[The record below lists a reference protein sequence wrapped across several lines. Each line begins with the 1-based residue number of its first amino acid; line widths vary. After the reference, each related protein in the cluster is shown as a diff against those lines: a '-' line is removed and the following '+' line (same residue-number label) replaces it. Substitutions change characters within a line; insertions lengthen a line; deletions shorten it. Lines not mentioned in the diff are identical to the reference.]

1 MVVLSSINADFA
13 TPSLAAYAATKA
25 ALNNL
30 VQTAA
35 LELASDNIR
44 INAIAPASIDTPAAA
59 RIIRAHCGSGAGTR
73 PQYRATP
80 ARTAGQRRGSRRAG
94 AVPRFGLRAMDHRI
108 DLSHRRR
115 RRCHAALRPTHSSAS
130 TGAARTSERFLIGA
144 DGAAIDEYSAPAGV
158 VALDRDGMA
167 ATMDDLAARWPNR
180 GPVYASG
187 MIGSNVGWIEVPYAE
202 APAGCADLAAAAV
215 ATQIG
220 NVPLHIV
227 PGVTCRR
234 SFDGEPDIL
243 RGEEIELMGLAA
255 LRAVDGW
262 VALPGTH
269 TKWARLE
276 NGRIVDFFTSMSGEI
291 FDRLTAKGL
300 LASIVDGEAAD
311 GPVFLR
317 GVAAG
322 RARRTGPRHIVIRRA
337 RTGRARLARRRR
349 TRLPTFAAC

>member
-1 MVVLSSINADFA
+1 VSPGAETDTFVGVNWGSTNFR
-13 TPSLAAYAATKA
+13 
-25 ALNNL
+25 AL
-30 VQTAA
+30 
-35 LELASDNIR
+35 
-44 INAIAPASIDTPAAA
+44 
-59 RIIRAHCGSGAGTR
+59 
-73 PQYRATP
+73 
-80 ARTAGQRRGSRRAG
+80 
-94 AVPRFGLRAMDHRI
+94 
-108 DLSHRRR
+108 
-115 RRCHAALRPTHSSAS
+115 
-130 TGAARTSERFLIGA
+130 LIGA
-144 DGAAIDEYSAPAGV
+144 DGVAIDEYSAPAGV

-180 GPVYASG
+180 GPIYASG

-202 APAGCADLAAAAV
+202 APAGCADLARAAV

-227 PGVTCRR
+227 PGVACRR

-255 LRAVDGW
+255 LCAVEGW

-300 LASIVDGEAAD
+300 LASIVAGEAAD

-322 RARRTGPRHIVIRRA
+322 RARQLSLGTLLFGARAQVVRGLLRKSDAASYIRGLLIGAEIADAQSVYPTVGNAVIPLIGNRALCHLYASALVAAGASGELIDSRTACLRGFRALHEMRHA
-337 RTGRARLARRRR
+337 
-349 TRLPTFAAC
+349 

>member
-1 MVVLSSINADFA
+1 VSRGAETDAFVGVNWGSTNFR
-13 TPSLAAYAATKA
+13 
-25 ALNNL
+25 AL
-30 VQTAA
+30 
-35 LELASDNIR
+35 
-44 INAIAPASIDTPAAA
+44 
-59 RIIRAHCGSGAGTR
+59 
-73 PQYRATP
+73 
-80 ARTAGQRRGSRRAG
+80 
-94 AVPRFGLRAMDHRI
+94 
-108 DLSHRRR
+108 
-115 RRCHAALRPTHSSAS
+115 
-130 TGAARTSERFLIGA
+130 LIGA

-167 ATMDDLAARWPNR
+167 ATMDDLAARWRNHSPI
-180 GPVYASG
+180 YASG
-187 MIGSNVGWIEVPYAE
+187 MIGSNVGWIEVPYVE
-202 APAGCADLAAAAV
+202 APAGCADLARAAV

-220 NVPLHIV
+220 SVPLHIV

-255 LRAVDGW
+255 LRAVEGL

-300 LASIVDGEAAD
+300 LASIVAGEAAD

-322 RARRTGPRHIVIRRA
+322 RARQLSLGTLLFGARAHVVRGLLPKADAASYIRGLLIGAEIADAQSVYPTVGDAVIPLIGNRA
-337 RTGRARLARRRR
+337 LCHLYASALAAAGASGELIDAR
-349 TRLPTFAAC
+349 AACLRGFRALHELRNA